1 MGSTTLRHWDAREY
15 ESRPALAGDA
25 PSELFHAYIPHPIA
39 GWAPDLS
46 ARTWQ
51 LVSSVTQRCED
62 LAPVDKKLPAEWLLN
77 RAESIASSSIEGIRP
92 SPRRVARAEAR
103 ASLFGEQPAGDETQT
118 LRNIEI
124 TAHAREFAATGQAM
138 TVEGLRQLHTTLMGE
153 DPIAGQIRTRQN
165 WVGAGLSGGPRQA
178 HHVGPPPEAVPALL
192 DDLVAFINAPSDENP
207 LVRAAIAHS
216 QFETIH
222 PFPDGNGRT
231 GRALLQY
238 MYLRDGLSG
247 SAALP
252 VSAALMLTKLDYFN
266 ALDATRIVCTP
277 DAPERS
283 KAFQAWIEL
292 LAGASD
298 HACRLHERLNT
309 HIETLL
315 HNWNIEAR
323 RHRIRPSS
331 APARLI
337 EHLPA
342 HPVVTAASARELLDT
357 NERTARNA
365 VSRLAAAGILA
376 QRSAGR
382 RNKVFECTAMMDAFT
397 EAAREQPADNLS
409 LLSQRHRL
417 DNLDNAIR
425 ERGDST
431 PAAESQCGAATTR
444 GGMCTHPKPRP
455 GGACQ
460 AGHPRHA

>member
-1 MGSTTLRHWDAREY
+1 MGTTTLRHWDAREY
-15 ESRPALAGDA
+15 ESRPAMPAD
-25 PSELFHAYIPHPIA
+25 PRSELFHAYIPHPIK
-39 GWAPDLS
+39 GWTPDLS

-51 LVSSVTQRCED
+51 LVATVAQRCQD
-62 LAPVDKKLPAEWLLN
+62 LPPVDTKLPAEWLLN

-92 SPRRVARAEAR
+92 SARRVARAEAR
-103 ASLFGEQPAGDETQT
+103 VSLFGEQPPQDEMQT

-124 TAHAREFAATGQAM
+124 TAHARKFAATGQAM
-138 TVEGLRQLHTTLMGE
+138 SVESLRQLHATLMGE
-153 DPIAGQIRTRQN
+153 DPIAGRIRTRQN
-165 WVGAGLSGGPRQA
+165 WVGAGLFGGPQQA

-192 DDLVAFINAPSDENP
+192 DDLVAFINAHSDENP
-207 LVRAAIAHS
+207 LVRAAIAHA

-247 SAALP
+247 AAALP
-252 VSAALMLTKLDYFN
+252 VSAALMLAKLDHFK
-266 ALDATRIVCTP
+266 ALDATRIVCAP
-277 DAPERS
+277 GAPERS
-283 KAFQAWIEL
+283 RAFQAWIEL

-298 HACRLHERLNT
+298 HACRLHDRLNT
-309 HIETLL
+309 HVETLL
-315 HNWNIEAR
+315 HNWRIEAR

-331 APARLI
+331 APAKLL
-337 EHLPA
+337 EQLPA
-342 HPVVTAASARELLDT
+342 HPVVTAASARGLLDT

-409 LLSQRHRL
+409 LLSERNRL
-417 DNLDNAIR
+417 DSLDSASR
-425 ERGDST
+425 ERVGST
-431 PAAESQCGAATTR
+431 TAARSECGAGTTR
-444 GGMCTHPKPRP
+444 GEACTHPEPRP

-460 AGHPRHA
+460 AGHPRRA